1 LNAFVQKSK
10 DIKQETVTVKTTN
23 TISIATGLLVS
34 SSVFLYGQTTISQGH
49 VDIGI
54 AYEDGAWNLHVHD
67 ESEPPP
73 GGTEYAPGDVMLVVG
88 SGAVQSAPGTPA
100 YGFLGDAGAPVWILP
115 QNEDPSLLFPGIA
128 TEEIE
133 AGVFA
138 DDRIALTLA
147 GYTGPGQFALYQV
160 DGFGS
165 PTLFMDTNDGLSA
178 ADTYDAIA
186 GNHAHFNWAFTQPGT
201 YTLSF
206 EASANLLNGDLFT
219 SSGLVD
225 YTFSVVPEPS
235 TWTLLGFGAA
245 ALGALARH
253 ARKRA

>member
-1 LNAFVQKSK
+1 VKSK
-10 DIKQETVTVKTTN
+10 N
-23 TISIATGLLVS
+23 LPIAIGLLVS
-34 SSVFLYGQTTISQGH
+34 SGVLLHGQTMISQGH

-54 AYEDGAWNLHVHD
+54 AYEDDAWDLHVHD

-73 GGTEYAPGDVMLVVG
+73 GGTEYAPEDIVLVVG
-88 SGAVQSAPGTPA
+88 SDAMQSAPGTPA

-115 QNEDPSLLFPGIA
+115 QNENPALLFPGIA

-138 DDRIALTLA
+138 DDRVALTLA
-147 GYTGPGQFALYQV
+147 GYNGPGHFALYQV

-165 PTLFMDTNDGLSA
+165 PTLFMDTHDGLSA
-178 ADTYDAIA
+178 ADTYDAIV
-186 GNHAHFNWAFTQPGT
+186 GSHAHFNWAFTQPGT

-206 EASANLLNGDLFT
+206 EASGTLLDGDLFT

-235 TWTLLGFGAA
+235 TWTLFGLGVAA
-245 ALGALARH
+245 IAGSAWRS
-253 ARKRA
+253 RKRA